1 MSGFILCKE
10 KDGGHTLVP
19 DFFVDNY
26 MPEADGE
33 YVKIYLYLL
42 RCLKSGTQE
51 LSVSLIADRF
61 DHTENYICRAL
72 RYWEKMK
79 LLQLEYDSAAFHD
92 TAKRAAGHDAVRANI
107 LTSLG
112 YRVFRVTPRVVRSL
126 VGVELLARQL
136 ASALGVTLAEPDE
149 IQALRR
155 RRLYV
160 QLMPQYGDA

>member
-79 LLQLEYDSAAFHD
+79 LLQLEYDSADQLTGVRMLEAPQESPDSGEKAEPPAKEASSRAYPGRSPVAPGSPAAAFHL
-92 TAKRAAGHDAVRANI
+92 RAVSRKDLKLPGGSAD
-107 LTSLG
+107 S
-112 YRVFRVTPRVVRSL
+112 RS
-126 VGVELLARQL
+126 A
-136 ASALGVTLAEPDE
+136 
-149 IQALRR
+149 
-155 RRLYV
+155 
-160 QLMPQYGDA
+160 